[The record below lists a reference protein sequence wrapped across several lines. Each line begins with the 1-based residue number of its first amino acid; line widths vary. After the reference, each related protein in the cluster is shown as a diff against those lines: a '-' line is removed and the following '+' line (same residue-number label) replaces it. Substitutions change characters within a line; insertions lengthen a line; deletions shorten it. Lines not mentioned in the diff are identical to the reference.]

1 MSKLNVD
8 QKTIKNL
15 LSDNKADFLI
25 PDYQRPYAWDAE
37 KECFTLWEDVFAF
50 AIPEGDADRFDRTTA
65 EYYLGPI
72 VTFKNDNGQME
83 IIDGQQRL
91 TTIMLL
97 LRAFYSR
104 FEKMKD
110 KQSQLLREM
119 IGKCIWKTDEFDQ
132 PDMNL
137 LKINSEVA
145 TDKDKEE
152 FLAILKDGI
161 VNEKMKSRYAEN
173 FRFFQGKIDEFVAAY
188 PA

>member
-72 VTFKNDNGQME
+72 G
-83 IIDGQQRL
+83 
-91 TTIMLL
+91 IMTYNVPH
-97 LRAFYSR
+97 FYVQV
-104 FEKMKD
+104 FFD
-110 KQSQLLREM
+110 KVYGVSFQHILELVSN
-119 IGKCIWKTDEFDQ
+119 
-132 PDMNL
+132 PDL
-137 LKINSEVA
+137 EDVA
-145 TDKDKEE
+145 YSVITHDKDNNKSEIEIKLNQCWSIGDVKELPTMFTKE
-152 FLAILKDGI
+152 TSNKKASYTCFEG
-161 VNEKMKSRYAEN
+161 
-173 FRFFQGKIDEFVAAY
+173 GKIAVNINKLTA
-188 PA
+188 

>member
-72 VTFKNDNGQME
+72 LTFKNDNGQ
-83 IIDGQQRL
+83 
-91 TTIMLL
+91 
-97 LRAFYSR
+97 
-104 FEKMKD
+104 
-110 KQSQLLREM
+110 
-119 IGKCIWKTDEFDQ
+119 
-132 PDMNL
+132 
-137 LKINSEVA
+137 
-145 TDKDKEE
+145 KESL
-152 FLAILKDGI
+152 FPITL
-161 VNEKMKSRYAEN
+161 
-173 FRFFQGKIDEFVAAY
+173 
-188 PA
+188 

>member
-72 VTFKNDNGQME
+72 G
-83 IIDGQQRL
+83 
-91 TTIMLL
+91 IMTYNVPH
-97 LRAFYSR
+97 FYVQV
-104 FEKMKD
+104 FFD
-110 KQSQLLREM
+110 KVYGVSFQHILELVSN
-119 IGKCIWKTDEFDQ
+119 
-132 PDMNL
+132 PDL
-137 LKINSEVA
+137 EDVA
-145 TDKDKEE
+145 YSVITHDKDNNKSEIEIKLNQCRSIGDVKELPTMFTKE
-152 FLAILKDGI
+152 TSNKKVSYTCFEGGKI
-161 VNEKMKSRYAEN
+161 AEN
-173 FRFFQGKIDEFVAAY
+173 INKLTA
-188 PA
+188 

>member
-72 VTFKNDNGQME
+72 G
-83 IIDGQQRL
+83 
-91 TTIMLL
+91 IMTYNVPH
-97 LRAFYSR
+97 FYVQV
-104 FEKMKD
+104 FF
-110 KQSQLLREM
+110 
-119 IGKCIWKTDEFDQ
+119 GKVYGVSFQHILELVSNPELED
-132 PDMNL
+132 
-137 LKINSEVA
+137 VA
-145 TDKDKEE
+145 YSVITHDKDNNKSEIEIKLNQCWCIGDVKELPTMFTKE
-152 FLAILKDGI
+152 TSNKKASYTCFEG
-161 VNEKMKSRYAEN
+161 
-173 FRFFQGKIDEFVAAY
+173 GKIAVNINKLTA
-188 PA
+188 

>member
-72 VTFKNDNGQME
+72 GIMTYNVPHFYVQVFFDKVYGVSF
-83 IIDGQQRL
+83 QQIL
-91 TTIMLL
+91 ELVSNPDL
-97 LRAFYSR
+97 EDVAYSV
-104 FEKMKD
+104 
-110 KQSQLLREM
+110 
-119 IGKCIWKTDEFDQ
+119 ITH
-132 PDMNL
+132 
-137 LKINSEVA
+137 
-145 TDKDKEE
+145 DKDNNKLEIEIRLNLCWSIGDVKELPTMFTKE
-152 FLAILKDGI
+152 TSNKKASYTCFEG
-161 VNEKMKSRYAEN
+161 
-173 FRFFQGKIDEFVAAY
+173 GKIAVNINKLTA
-188 PA
+188 